1 MNPINLIQ
9 NYRENYSVMNVP
21 NNLKDEIH
29 IFNLKRKITN
39 EELSSILKK
48 RTEKLREAN
57 EMLKQKIK
65 LMEIEE
71 RIAKY
76 ELEHPE
82 WKAEADRK
90 EKLAE
95 EEWKNQTDIVKESSV
110 EIKPEAEE
118 EECTYESC
126 WHNTL
131 KGKELEEAKE
141 AYERSE
147 V

>member
-1 MNPINLIQ
+1 MKMNPINLIQ
-9 NYRENYSVMNVP
+9 NYREKYSVMNVP
-21 NNLKDEIH
+21 SNLKDEIH
-29 IFNLKRKITN
+29 IFNLKRKITD

-57 EMLKQKIK
+57 EILKQKIK

-71 RIAKY
+71 RIKKE
-76 ELEHPE
+76 EL
-82 WKAEADRK
+82 AEA
-90 EKLAE
+90 
-95 EEWKNQTDIVKESSV
+95 EWKNQTDIVKESSV
-110 EIKPEAEE
+110 EIKPKAREA
-118 EECTYESC
+118 ECTYESC

-141 AYERSE
+141 AYEHSE

>member
-21 NNLKDEIH
+21 RNLKDEIH
-29 IFNLKRKITN
+29 IFNLKRKITDEELDIVKNVIGFESANFTGIKNSYLKFNMKRKITN

-57 EMLKQKIK
+57 EILKQKIK

-71 RIAKY
+71 RIKKE
-76 ELEHPE
+76 EL
-82 WKAEADRK
+82 AEA
-90 EKLAE
+90 
-95 EEWKNQTDIVKESSV
+95 
-110 EIKPEAEE
+110 
-118 EECTYESC
+118 ECTYESC

>member
-1 MNPINLIQ
+1 MKQIQ

-21 NNLKDEIH
+21 RNLRTDIFK
-29 IFNLKRKITN
+29 FNLKRNITD

-90 EKLAE
+90 EAEEKCQNPEECAICDAREEALAE
-95 EEWKNQTDIVKESSV
+95 AK
-110 EIKPEAEE
+110 
-118 EECTYESC
+118 
-126 WHNTL
+126 
-131 KGKELEEAKE
+131 AKE

>member
-21 NNLKDEIH
+21 RNLKDEIH
-29 IFNLKRKITN
+29 IFNLKRKITD

-90 EKLAE
+90 EAE
-95 EEWKNQTDIVKESSV
+95 EKCQN
-110 EIKPEAEE
+110 PEECAICETRKDRILEE
-118 EECTYESC
+118 ERCTYESC

-141 AYERSE
+141 AYENSE